1 MPRIPLSILVLSLFV
16 PFGADSIAEQ
26 SYECYSIQESYDFV
40 NEPSDGLEPLVM
52 PKFHAFGEFSPDK
65 SKSYMVFNDAPG
77 IVRVTYFSNPSYP
90 VQYSDIPVGSVNVCL
105 AFTADG
111 DTAYICSLDEGMI
124 YGLDTSTN
132 TIVSLIYVGGQP
144 NFIAIT
150 PDGSKAYVS
159 DGTSTAITSIDLEKE
174 IIAKVDVGSPSQ
186 CVAIA
191 PDGLTAYVV
200 RDGSPN
206 GFVTSINIASDI
218 VENDFPVTEHDSMMA
233 IAPDG
238 HKAYLINDT
247 STIDVMNLSN
257 GTLEAPSTLQI
268 PIQGADSI
276 DIASDDNGSFA
287 FVSGSGT
294 LLSIDLNT
302 NTVSTLMTRE
312 GFQDFLLRREPLDNS
327 L

>member
-26 SYECYSIQESYDFV
+26 AYECYSIQESYDLV
-40 NEPSDGLEPLVM
+40 NDPSDDLEPLVM
-52 PKFHAFGEFSPDK
+52 PKFHAFGEISPDK
-65 SKSYMVFNDAPG
+65 SKLYMVFNDTPG
-77 IVRVTYFSNPSYP
+77 VVRVTDFSDPSFSI
-90 VQYSDIPVGSVNVCL
+90 QYSDIPVGSVNVCL
-105 AFTADG
+105 AFTPDG

-150 PDGSKAYVS
+150 PDGCKAYVS
-159 DGTSTAITSIDLEKE
+159 DGTSTAITSIDLEDEE
-174 IIAKVDVGSPSQ
+174 ILAKVDVGSPSQ

-206 GFVTSINIASDI
+206 GFVTSINIASDT
-218 VENDFPVTEHDSMMA
+218 VENDFLVTEHDRMMA

-247 STIDVMNLSN
+247 STIDVMNLAD
-257 GTLEAPSTLQI
+257 GTLEPPSTLQI

-276 DIASDDNGSFA
+276 NITSDGSFA
-287 FVSGSGT
+287 FVSGSGN
-294 LLSIDLNT
+294 LLSIDLST
-302 NTVSTLMTRE
+302 NTVSILMTRE
-312 GFQDFLLRREPLDNS
+312 RFQDFLLSREPLDNS